1 LDRVDAYRHFAAQCV
16 ELAHNAQ
23 SPRDRTLLIEIA
35 LLWSRLAEFAFKIE
49 MPKEATA
56 PATILS
62 GVHADG
68 VWRVQITWAN
78 GSKHRIGKFGTKQE
92 AEKWIED
99 HRWLTERPVEPP
111 QPKEKEV

>member
-35 LLWSRLAEFAFKIE
+35 LVWSRLAEFVFKIE
-49 MPKEATA
+49 MPKEPTG
-56 PATILS
+56 PATVLS
-62 GVHADG
+62 PVQAEG
-68 VWRVQITWAN
+68 VWRVQITWTN
-78 GSKHRIGKFGTKQE
+78 GSKHRVGKFGTKQE

-99 HRWLTERPVEPP
+99 HRWLTERPVEPTHTTGEEP
-111 QPKEKEV
+111 

>member
-35 LLWSRLAEFAFKIE
+35 LVWSRLAEFACKIE
-49 MPKEATA
+49 MPKEPTGR
-56 PATILS
+56 PAILS
-62 GVHADG
+62 PVQAED

-78 GSKHRIGKFGTKQE
+78 ESKHRVGKFGTKQE

-99 HRWLTERPVEPP
+99 HPWLTEQPVEPP
-111 QPKEKEV
+111 QSSEE